1 MTNFKTAFLRT
12 LTEDVDISGAPE
24 INDAH
29 QNFDDIGPEEVKN
42 TTTPEAYKQLTDEL
56 ADIKDASSE
65 DVSYEQIINLGK
77 KYSVFFEKVREV
89 IDKVQDGQLANR
101 FHDCFDA
108 DLSGLDRKLADVSS
122 QLKAGIKARA
132 MKQKADRQKEM
143 QV

>member
-1 MTNFKTAFLRT
+1 MNSFKNLFFKL
-12 LTEDVDISGAPE
+12 LNEEIDVSGSPE
-24 INDAH
+24 IKDAT
-29 QNFDDIGPEEVKN
+29 QNFDEMGTEAVKN
-42 TTTPEAYKQLTDEL
+42 TTTPEAYQDLTNEL
-56 ADIKDASSE
+56 DDIKDASSE

-89 IDKVQDGQLANR
+89 IDKVQDGQLSNR

-132 MKQKADRQKEM
+132 MKQKADKNKENYI
-143 QV
+143 